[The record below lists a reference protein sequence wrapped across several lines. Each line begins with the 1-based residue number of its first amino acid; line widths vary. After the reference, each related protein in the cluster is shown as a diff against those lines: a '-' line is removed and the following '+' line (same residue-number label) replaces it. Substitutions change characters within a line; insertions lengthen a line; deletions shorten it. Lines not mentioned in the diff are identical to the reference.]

1 VQVTQADGEE
11 VVLLRDASGDYYIVA
26 RDVIDRGKLEG
37 DLKDTVAEAVEG
49 PSASFSFG
57 AARFE
62 PISVAPN
69 AGASPAASVGAS
81 TSAPQQPFSVIGTFT
96 YVMPAGVNI
105 AGTLRPGL

>member
-1 VQVTQADGEE
+1 MTQPDGEE
-11 VVLLRDASGDYYIVA
+11 VVLLRDAGGDYYIVA

-37 DLKDTVAEAVEG
+37 ELKDTVAEAVES

-62 PISVAPN
+62 PISMAAS
-69 AGASPAASVGAS
+69 AGASAATAA
-81 TSAPQQPFSVIGTFT
+81 TAAAEEPPFYAVGTFT
-96 YVMPAGVNI
+96 YVMPPGVNI